1 MSATDSDQPMGS
13 SVTQPKGLIGYFAEN
28 RVAANLLML
37 VLLIGG
43 AIAGSELAVQ
53 GFPDVDQRTVT
64 VRVPSPGTSPEE
76 VEQDINRRIE
86 ESVIGNPG
94 VERVV
99 GVATEGLGQVNIE
112 VSAFANPETVL
123 DDVQNAVDRI
133 ENFPP
138 VSAEQPEVLMSRPV
152 REVMTLAVSSSVL
165 TEDQLRLA
173 AERLR
178 DDLLAL
184 PSVSLVDLKGTRDR
198 EITIEISEEALRRN
212 GLTLSEVSG
221 IVRLGSVNLTAGELR
236 TGAGGV
242 VLQTLAKRQVGE
254 EFLDIPL
261 ITRLDGTIV
270 RLGDVAEIHDGFVDE
285 DLVLEV
291 DGVPAVLVQVD
302 ATASQSVSDVAE
314 IVRGALVDYP
324 VPQDVAIDVWDD
336 RASPVSDLLLT
347 VVQNG
352 LAGVALVFVC
362 LVVMFDLRI
371 AFWIAFGIPIAFIG
385 ALLFFGPAGL
395 TLNVLTIFALFM
407 LVGIVVDDAVVVGE
421 NIAAEREKGRGALDA
436 AILGARGVAGPICV
450 GVLTTVIAFIPFL
463 FFTAGTLQ
471 LLGVFPYVVFF
482 VLLISLVEAFFIL
495 PAHLSHQ
502 RQWSLRPLSDL
513 QAQVRVWM
521 KDIGNRVVVPV
532 VSWAVRHIAVT
543 IAGGVVVVLAA
554 LLLLR
559 SDLVRVVAFEQANSG
574 QLHTGGSEFAGGH
587 AVRERR
593 SPLPNDSPKRVMPST
608 VSLRARR
615 LPASA
620 SSPALPPAAPRE
632 RRRGDPASNRSHLA
646 SVRLHLEE
654 RPSRDAAPDRIESAW
669 QRNVSNVTGLEGV
682 VFRRGAGSELPGIA
696 YSLEHDDPQAVARGH
711 HGTEGLP

>member
-1 MSATDSDQPMGS
+1 MWTNEQSRFGS
-13 SVTQPKGLIGYFAEN
+13 PRRAHRLKRWSRTSTAES
-28 RVAANLLML
+28 R
-37 VLLIGG
+37 
-43 AIAGSELAVQ
+43 
-53 GFPDVDQRTVT
+53 
-64 VRVPSPGTSPEE
+64 
-76 VEQDINRRIE
+76 

-270 RLGDVAEIHDGFVDE
+270 RLGDVAQIHDGFVDE
-285 DLVLEV
+285 ELLLEV

-302 ATASQSVSDVAE
+302 ATASQSVRDVAE

-436 AILGARGVAGPICV
+436 AILGARGVAGPHMRGRSDHCHRLHPVPVFHGGHPTVV
-450 GVLTTVIAFIPFL
+450 GGLSLRRVLRAADL
-463 FFTAGTLQ
+463 AGRSLLHTARAPVPSAAVEPASVERSAGMGQGLDEGHRQ
-471 LLGVFPYVVFF
+471 PSRRAGGLLGGSP
-482 VLLISLVEAFFIL
+482 
-495 PAHLSHQ
+495 H
-502 RQWSLRPLSDL
+502 
-513 QAQVRVWM
+513 
-521 KDIGNRVVVPV
+521 
-532 VSWAVRHIAVT
+532 
-543 IAGGVVVVLAA
+543 
-554 LLLLR
+554 
-559 SDLVRVVAFEQANSG
+559 SG
-574 QLHTGGSEFAGGH
+574 HH
-587 AVRERR
+587 C
-593 SPLPNDSPKRVMPST
+593 
-608 VSLRARR
+608 
-615 LPASA
+615 
-620 SSPALPPAAPRE
+620 
-632 RRRGDPASNRSHLA
+632 RRRGGCPCGTAAPAVPTSCGWSHSNRPTWPTTY
-646 SVRLHLEE
+646 R
-654 RPSRDAAPDRIESAW
+654 RI
-669 QRNVSNVTGLEGV
+669 
-682 VFRRGAGSELPGIA
+682 
-696 YSLEHDDPQAVARGH
+696 
-711 HGTEGLP
+711 